1 MNLRDLL
8 TAIAGGLALILLIAP
23 IVLHF
28 IPGLD
33 NVGNGT
39 PGYPTT
45 AGAANTYQVVA
56 TEVQAGVQ
64 ADNNGDVISA
74 LKEYKDLVDAGALT
88 PEEFEE
94 VKKKLLG
101 L

>member
-8 TAIAGGLALILLIAP
+8 TAIAGGLALIFL
-23 IVLHF
+23 F

-94 VKKKLLG
+94 VKKLLG